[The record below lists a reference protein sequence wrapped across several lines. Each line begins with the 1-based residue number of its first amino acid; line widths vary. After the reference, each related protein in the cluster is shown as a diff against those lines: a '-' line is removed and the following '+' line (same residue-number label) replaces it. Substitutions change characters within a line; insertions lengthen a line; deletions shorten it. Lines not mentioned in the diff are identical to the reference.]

1 MNVSPTITISQR
13 TFDSL
18 SRRAAQN
25 RRKVDDLAEEILQ
38 TQIQPTD
45 HPYIIRREGFRGGK
59 PILRGS
65 NMAVWLIV
73 AMWKSGDTADEI
85 LIAYP
90 HLQPAAVY
98 DAISYYFDHREEIE
112 AQISE
117 NKIERVLK
125 NSSATMTDAGEI
137 RFDNG

>member
-1 MNVSPTITISQR
+1 MNVSPTITVSQK
-13 TFDSL
+13 TFESL

-38 TQIQPTD
+38 AQIQTTD

-65 NMAVWLIV
+65 NTAVWLIV

-85 LIAYP
+85 LTAYP

-98 DAISYYFDHREEIE
+98 DAISYYFDHRDEIE
-112 AQISE
+112 AQIAE
-117 NKIERVLK
+117 NKIEQVLK

-137 RFDNG
+137 RFDHG